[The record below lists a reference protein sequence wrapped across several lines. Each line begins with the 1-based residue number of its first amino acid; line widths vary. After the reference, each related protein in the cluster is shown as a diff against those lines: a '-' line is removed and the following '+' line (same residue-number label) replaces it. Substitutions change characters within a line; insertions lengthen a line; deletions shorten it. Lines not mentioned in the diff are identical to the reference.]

1 MQKTWWGDLLSA
13 LGVCRQDFVL
23 GRNQGRMNVV
33 RVRNASR
40 RAVKFHKEQIMENQK
55 SNDGSARDLG
65 REGAGSSMGKDMG
78 RSGSTGSSGTTGNSG
93 SGSGSSSGS
102 VIDKA
107 KDIARDLT
115 KDLPASATDMHKTID
130 KAADAA
136 QPVVDRLASSAHAG
150 VDKVSGA
157 LAGASKSMD
166 EKTRQLT
173 DAARN
178 FADTGREY
186 VRSSPATSVLAALG
200 AGYILA
206 KILGSR
212 R

>member
-1 MQKTWWGDLLSA
+1 
-13 LGVCRQDFVL
+13 VL
-23 GRNQGRMNVV
+23 VNN
-33 RVRNASR
+33 
-40 RAVKFHKEQIMENQK
+40 FYKEHIMDNQK
-55 SNDGSARDLG
+55 SNDGSARDIG
-65 REGAGSSMGKDMG
+65 REGAGSSMAKDLG
-78 RSGSTGSSGTTGNSG
+78 GNRGLGGVGSTSSSGAT
-93 SGSGSSSGS
+93 GS

-107 KDIARDLT
+107 KDMARDLT
-115 KDLPASATDMHKTID
+115 KDLPTSATDMHKTID
-130 KAADAA
+130 KAAEAA

-157 LAGASKSMD
+157 LAGATKSMD

-173 DAARN
+173 DAASR

-186 VRSSPATSVLAALG
+186 VRSSPATSILVAVG
-200 AGYILA
+200 AGYILS

>member
-1 MQKTWWGDLLSA
+1 MD
-13 LGVCRQDFVL
+13 D
-23 GRNQGRMNVV
+23 
-33 RVRNASR
+33 
-40 RAVKFHKEQIMENQK
+40 QK

-65 REGAGSSMGKDMG
+65 REGAGSSMGRDMG
-78 RSGSTGSSGTTGNSG
+78 GNRGLGGAAST
-93 SGSGSSSGS
+93 GS

-107 KDIARDLT
+107 KDMAKDLS
-115 KDLPASATDMHKTID
+115 KDLPTSAADMHKTID
-130 KAADAA
+130 KAAEAA

-157 LAGASKSMD
+157 LAGAGKSMD

-173 DAARN
+173 DAASR
-178 FADTGREY
+178 FADTGRQY
-186 VRSSPATSVLAALG
+186 VRSSPATSILVAVG
-200 AGYILA
+200 AGYILS

>member
-1 MQKTWWGDLLSA
+1 MD
-13 LGVCRQDFVL
+13 D
-23 GRNQGRMNVV
+23 
-33 RVRNASR
+33 
-40 RAVKFHKEQIMENQK
+40 QK

-65 REGAGSSMGKDMG
+65 REGAGSSMGKDL
-78 RSGSTGSSGTTGNSG
+78 GSNRGLGGADST
-93 SGSGSSSGS
+93 GS

-107 KDIARDLT
+107 KDMARDLS
-115 KDLPASATDMHKTID
+115 KDLPTSATDLHKTID
-130 KAADAA
+130 KAAEAA

-157 LAGASKSMD
+157 LAGAGKSMD

-173 DAARN
+173 DAASR
-178 FADTGREY
+178 FADTGRQY
-186 VRSSPATSVLAALG
+186 VRSSPATSILVAVG
-200 AGYILA
+200 AGYILS